1 MHWTS
6 AAPRARAAVVA
17 AGRAGPADPALTS
30 PPILLFPVTY
40 RVNAAGHMEVGG
52 CDLVD
57 LAREHG
63 TPLYVY
69 DEATVRQRSS
79 EYMAAMGPAGK
90 VLYSAKAFASPRFL
104 RAVAEEG
111 LGLDVVS
118 AGELYLALR
127 SGFPRDRVHF
137 LGNNKSREDLAAA
150 FEAGATIVID
160 GDYEFELLKDV
171 VPAGRRTPV
180 LLRLSPGVKPDTHEH
195 ISTGQL
201 DSKFGFS
208 IESGAA
214 RRAVETALAHPR
226 LELVGLH
233 SHIGSQIFGLGAYE
247 KAMGIMLDFLAEL
260 RSEFQYEPRQ
270 LGAGG
275 GLGIAYTQNDDPP
288 TPRQF
293 VEVVL
298 GAMVAGCEKRGLKV
312 PQLVV
317 EPGRSIAGPAGV
329 ALYTV
334 GSIKDIPG
342 VRRYVAVDGGM
353 GDNIRPKLYGA
364 RYEAFLASAPDRA
377 PDRAAGG
384 KVTIAGKYCESTDI
398 LITDIEMPALKA
410 GDIIALPAAGAYC
423 LAMASNYN
431 GMPRPEVLM
440 LREGTATVMRR
451 RETMDDLV
459 AAEVF

>member
-1 MHWTS
+1 
-6 AAPRARAAVVA
+6 
-17 AGRAGPADPALTS
+17 
-30 PPILLFPVTY
+30 
-40 RVNAAGHMEVGG
+40 MEVGG

-57 LAREHG
+57 LARRHG
-63 TPLYVY
+63 TPLYIY
-69 DEATVRQRSS
+69 DEATVRQRAS
-79 EYMAAMGPAGK
+79 EYVAAIGDAGE
-90 VLYSAKAFASPRFL
+90 VLYSAKAFASPQFL
-104 RAVAEEG
+104 TVIAEEG

-118 AGELYLALR
+118 AGELHLALK
-127 SGFPRDRVHF
+127 SGFPRERIYF
-137 LGNNKSREDLAAA
+137 LGNNKSVEDLRGALDAR
-150 FEAGATIVID
+150 ATIVID
-160 GDYEFELLKDV
+160 GDHEFRLLQELV
-171 VPAGRRTPV
+171 AEGNRIPV
-180 LLRLSPGVKPDTHEH
+180 MLRISPGVKPDTHDH

-214 RRAVETALAHPR
+214 RHAVETALNHPR

-233 SHIGSQIFGLGAYE
+233 SHIGSQIFALGAYE
-247 KAMGIMLDFLAEL
+247 KAMQIMLDLLVQLRDEL
-260 RSEFQYEPRQ
+260 KFEPRK

-275 GLGIAYTQNDDPP
+275 GLGIAYTRHDDPP
-288 TPRQF
+288 TPRHF
-293 VEVVL
+293 VETVRHAL
-298 GAMVAGCEKRGLKV
+298 ITGCSQRNLKV

-317 EPGRSIAGPAGV
+317 EPGRSIAGPAGM

-364 RYEAFLASAPDRA
+364 RYEAYLASAPERA
-377 PDRAAGG
+377 PDG

-398 LITDIEMPALKA
+398 LISDIEMPPLNS
-410 GDIIALPAAGAYC
+410 GDVIVLPAAGAYC

-440 LREGTATVMRR
+440 LRDGEARVIRR
-451 RETMDDLV
+451 RETLDDLLM
-459 AAEVF
+459 AEVF

>member
-1 MHWTS
+1 M
-6 AAPRARAAVVA
+6 
-17 AGRAGPADPALTS
+17 
-30 PPILLFPVTY
+30 LFPVTY

-52 CDLVD
+52 CDLLD
-57 LAREHG
+57 LARHHG
-63 TPLYVY
+63 TPLYIY
-69 DEATVRQRSS
+69 DEATVRQRAS
-79 EYMAAMGPAGK
+79 EYVAAMGSAGQ
-90 VLYSAKAFASPRFL
+90 VLYSAKAFASPKFL
-104 RAVAEEG
+104 RVVAEEG

-118 AGELYLALR
+118 GGELHLALR
-127 SGFPRDRVHF
+127 SGFPRERVHF
-137 LGNNKSREDLAAA
+137 LGNNKSLEDLSSAYAS
-150 FEAGATIVID
+150 GATIVID
-160 GDYEFELLKDV
+160 GDHEFDLLREV
-171 VPAGRRTPV
+171 VPDGSRAPV
-180 LLRLSPGVKPDTHEH
+180 MLRLSPGVKPDTHDH

-214 RRAVETALAHPR
+214 REAVETALAHPR

-233 SHIGSQIFGLGAYE
+233 SHIGSQIFALRAYE
-247 KAMGIMLDFLAEL
+247 EAMDIMLGLLEDL
-260 RSEFQYEPRQ
+260 RRDLGYQPRK

-275 GLGIAYTQNDDPP
+275 GLGIAYTHADDPP
-288 TPRQF
+288 TPRDF
-293 VEVVL
+293 VTTVL
-298 GAMVAGCEKRGLKV
+298 RAMVAGCAHRDLTV

-317 EPGRSIAGPAGV
+317 EPGRSIAGPAGM

-364 RYEAFLASAPDRA
+364 RYEALLASD
-377 PDRAAGG
+377 PDRAADG

-398 LITDIEMPALKA
+398 LITDIEMPALSP
-410 GDIIALPAAGAYC
+410 GDVIAVPAAGAYC

-440 LREGTATVMRR
+440 LGDGKAEVMRR
-451 RETMDDLV
+451 RETLEDLV

>member
-1 MHWTS
+1 M
-6 AAPRARAAVVA
+6 AERAALA
-17 AGRAGPADPALTS
+17 ALALTS
-30 PPILLFPVTY
+30 SKDLLFAVTY

-52 CDLVD
+52 CDLVE
-57 LAREHG
+57 LARRHG

-69 DEATVRQRSS
+69 DEATVRQRAS
-79 EYMAAMGPAGK
+79 EYIAAMDGAGQ
-90 VLYSAKAFASPRFL
+90 VLYSAKAFASPQFL
-104 RAVAEEG
+104 RVIADEG

-118 AGELYLALR
+118 AGELHLALR

-137 LGNNKSREDLAAA
+137 LGNNKSVEDLEAAYG
-150 FEAGATIVID
+150 AGAIIVID
-160 GDYEFELLKDV
+160 GDHEFELLRHV
-171 VPAGRRTPV
+171 VPDGRRAKV
-180 LLRLSPGVKPDTHEH
+180 MLRLSPGVKPDTHDH

-214 RRAVETALAHPR
+214 RKAVEAALKHPR
-226 LELVGLH
+226 LELIGLH
-233 SHIGSQIFGLGAYE
+233 SHIGSQIFALGAYE
-247 KAMGIMLDFLAEL
+247 QAMEIMLGLLVEL
-260 RSEFQYEPRQ
+260 RDELDFEPRK

-275 GLGIAYTQNDDPP
+275 GLGIAYTNQDDPP
-288 TPRQF
+288 TPRHF
-293 VEVVL
+293 VETVRHALVT
-298 GAMVAGCEKRGLKV
+298 GCARRHLKV
-312 PQLVV
+312 PELVV
-317 EPGRSIAGPAGV
+317 EPGRSIAGPAGM

-364 RYEAFLASAPDRA
+364 RYEAFLASDPDH
-377 PDRAAGG
+377 AADG

-398 LITDIEMPALKA
+398 LITDIAMPPLQP
-410 GDIIALPAAGAYC
+410 GDVIAVPAAGAYC

-440 LREGTATVMRR
+440 LRDGEASVMRR
-451 RETMDDLV
+451 RETLDDLLT
-459 AAEVF
+459 AEIF

>member
-1 MHWTS
+1 
-6 AAPRARAAVVA
+6 
-17 AGRAGPADPALTS
+17 
-30 PPILLFPVTY
+30 
-40 RVNAAGHMEVGG
+40 MEVGG
-52 CDLVD
+52 CDLTD
-57 LAREHG
+57 LARAHG

-69 DEATVRQRSS
+69 DEETVREKCR
-79 EYMAAMGPAGK
+79 EYVAAMGSAGQ
-90 VLYSAKAFASPRFL
+90 VLYSAKAFASPQFL
-104 RAVAEEG
+104 RVVADEG

-118 AGELYLALR
+118 AGELHIALK
-127 SGFPRDRVHF
+127 SGFPTDRLHF
-137 LGNNKSREDLAAA
+137 LGNNKSWEDIDAAYR
-150 FEAGATIVID
+150 AGATIVID
-160 GDYEFELLKDV
+160 GFQEFGALERI
-171 VPAGRRTPV
+171 VPHGKKAPV
-180 LLRLSPGVKPDTHEH
+180 MLRISPGVKPDTHDH
-195 ISTGQL
+195 IATGQL

-214 RRAVETALAHPR
+214 RRAVETALRHPR

-233 SHIGSQIFGLGAYE
+233 SHIGSQIFALRAYE
-247 KAMGIMLDFLAEL
+247 QAMEIMLGLLVGL
-260 RSEFQYEPRQ
+260 RDDLGYEPRK

-275 GLGIAYTQNDDPP
+275 GLGIAYSNQDDPP
-288 TPRQF
+288 TPRHF
-293 VEVVL
+293 VETVRHAL
-298 GAMVAGCEKRGLKV
+298 DSGCRARGLKV
-312 PQLVV
+312 PELVV

-364 RYEAFLASAPDRA
+364 RYEAFLASGPDRPA
-377 PDRAAGG
+377 DG

-398 LITDIEMPALKA
+398 LITDVEMPALKS
-410 GDIIALPAAGAYC
+410 GDVICLPAAGAYC

-440 LREGTATVMRR
+440 VRDGKASIMRR
-451 RETMDDLV
+451 RETLDDLL

>member
-1 MHWTS
+1 
-6 AAPRARAAVVA
+6 
-17 AGRAGPADPALTS
+17 
-30 PPILLFPVTY
+30 LLFPVTY
-40 RVNAAGHMEVGG
+40 RVNAAGHMDVGG
-52 CDLVD
+52 CDLVE
-57 LAREHG
+57 LARQHG

-69 DEATVRQRSS
+69 DEATIRQRAS
-79 EYMAAMGPAGK
+79 EYVAAMGSAGQ
-90 VLYSAKAFASPRFL
+90 VLYSAKAFASPQFL
-104 RAVAEEG
+104 RVVAEEG

-118 AGELYLALR
+118 AGELHLALK
-127 SGFPRDRVHF
+127 SGFPQDRIHF
-137 LGNNKSREDLAAA
+137 LGNNKSRQDLEAA
-150 FEAGATIVID
+150 FNAGATIVID
-160 GDYEFELLKDV
+160 GEYEFELLREV
-171 VPAGRRTPV
+171 VPEGKRTPV
-180 LLRLSPGVKPDTHEH
+180 MLRLSPGVKPDTHDH

-214 RRAVETALAHPR
+214 RKAVERALGHAR
-226 LELVGLH
+226 LELIGLH

-247 KAMGIMLDFLAEL
+247 HAMSIMLDLLVEL
-260 RSEFQYEPRQ
+260 RDELSFEPRK

-275 GLGIAYTQNDDPP
+275 GLGIAYTRNDDPP
-288 TPRQF
+288 TPRHF
-293 VEVVL
+293 VQVVHRAL
-298 GAMVAGCEKRGLKV
+298 VAGCAERELKV

-342 VRRYVAVDGGM
+342 IRRYVAVDGGM

-364 RYEAFLASAPDRA
+364 RYEAYLASAPDRA
-377 PDRAAGG
+377 PDG

-398 LITDIEMPALKA
+398 LITDIEMPALKP

-431 GMPRPEVLM
+431 GMPRPEVL
-440 LREGTATVMRR
+440 LLNDGQARVMRR
-451 RETMDDLV
+451 RETLDDLV

>member
-1 MHWTS
+1 M
-6 AAPRARAAVVA
+6 
-17 AGRAGPADPALTS
+17 
-30 PPILLFPVTY
+30 TY

-52 CDLVD
+52 CDLVE

-69 DEATVRQRSS
+69 DEATVRQRCS
-79 EYMAAMGPAGK
+79 EYVAAMGSGGQ
-90 VLYSAKAFASPRFL
+90 VLYSAKAFASPQFL
-104 RAVAEEG
+104 RVVAEEG

-118 AGELYLALR
+118 AGELDLALR
-127 SGFPRDRVHF
+127 SGFPRERVHF
-137 LGNNKSREDLAAA
+137 LGNNKSRDDIEAAYR
-150 FEAGATIVID
+150 AGATIVID
-160 GDYEFELLKDV
+160 GAHEFELLGDI
-171 VPAGRRTPV
+171 VPEGQRTPV
-180 LLRLSPGVKPDTHEH
+180 MLRISPGVKPDTHDH

-214 RRAVETALAHPR
+214 RKAVEEALRHRR
-226 LELVGLH
+226 LDLVGLH
-233 SHIGSQIFGLGAYE
+233 SHIGSQIFALGAYE
-247 KAMGIMLDFLAEL
+247 DAMEIMLDLLVQL
-260 RSEFQYEPRQ
+260 RDEVNFEPRK

-275 GLGIAYTQNDDPP
+275 GLGIAYTHQDDPP
-288 TPRQF
+288 TPRHF
-293 VEVVL
+293 VETVRHAL
-298 GAMVAGCEKRGLKV
+298 DSGCASRGLKV

-364 RYEAFLASAPDRA
+364 RYEAVLASAPDRA
-377 PDRAAGG
+377 REG

-398 LITDIEMPALKA
+398 LITDIEMPDLKA
-410 GDIIALPAAGAYC
+410 GDIICVPAAGAYC

-440 LREGTATVMRR
+440 VRDGKARVMRR
-451 RETMDDLV
+451 RETLDDLV

>member
-1 MHWTS
+1 
-6 AAPRARAAVVA
+6 
-17 AGRAGPADPALTS
+17 
-30 PPILLFPVTY
+30 
-40 RVNAAGHMEVGG
+40 MEVGG

-57 LAREHG
+57 LARRHG

-69 DEATVRQRSS
+69 DEATVRQRAS
-79 EYMAAMGPAGK
+79 EYVAAMDGAGQ
-90 VLYSAKAFASPRFL
+90 VLYSAKAFASPQFL
-104 RAVAEEG
+104 RVVAEEG

-118 AGELYLALR
+118 AGELHLALK
-127 SGFPRDRVHF
+127 SDFPRDRIFF
-137 LGNNKSREDLAAA
+137 LGNNKSTEDLQSAYA
-150 FEAGATIVID
+150 AGATIVID
-160 GDYEFELLKDV
+160 GAHEFDLLRDV
-171 VPAGRRTPV
+171 VPDGQRATV
-180 LLRLSPGVKPDTHEH
+180 MLRISPGVKPDTLDH

-214 RRAVETALAHPR
+214 RAAVATALGHPR

-233 SHIGSQIFGLGAYE
+233 SHIGSQIFALGAYE
-247 KAMGIMLDFLAEL
+247 KAMEIMLDLLVQLRDEL
-260 RSEFQYEPRQ
+260 GFEPQ
-270 LGAGG
+270 KLGAGG
-275 GLGIAYTQNDDPP
+275 GLGIAYTRNDDPP
-288 TPRQF
+288 TPRYF
-293 VEVVL
+293 VETVRQAL
-298 GAMVAGCEKRGLKV
+298 QGGTARRQLKV

-317 EPGRSIAGPAGV
+317 EPGRSIAGPAGM

-364 RYEAFLASAPDRA
+364 RYEAYLASAPDRA
-377 PDRAAGG
+377 HDGV
-384 KVTIAGKYCESTDI
+384 VTIAGKYCESTDI
-398 LITDIEMPALKA
+398 LITDIEMPALKP
-410 GDIIALPAAGAYC
+410 GDVIALPAAGAYC

-440 LREGTATVMRR
+440 VRDRDARVMRR
-451 RETMDDLV
+451 RETLDDLV

>member
-1 MHWTS
+1 
-6 AAPRARAAVVA
+6 V
-17 AGRAGPADPALTS
+17 
-30 PPILLFPVTY
+30 LFPVTY

-52 CDLVD
+52 CDLVE
-57 LAREHG
+57 LARQHG

-69 DEATVRQRSS
+69 DEATIRQRAS
-79 EYMAAMGPAGK
+79 EYVAAMGSAGQ

-104 RAVAEEG
+104 RIVEEEG

-118 AGELYLALR
+118 AGELNLALK
-127 SGFPRDRVHF
+127 SGSKGDHIHF
-137 LGNNKSREDLAAA
+137 LGNNKSREDLQAAYR
-150 FEAGATIVID
+150 AGATIVID
-160 GDYEFELLKDV
+160 GAYEFELLRDI
-171 VPAGRRTPV
+171 VPEGKRTPV
-180 LLRLSPGVKPDTHEH
+180 MLRISPGVKPDTHAH

-214 RRAVETALAHPR
+214 FKAIGEALRHPR
-226 LELVGLH
+226 LEVVGLH
-233 SHIGSQIFGLGAYE
+233 SHIGSQIFALGAYE
-247 KAMGIMLDFLAEL
+247 QAMGIMLDLVVRLRDEL
-260 RSEFQYEPRQ
+260 KYEPRK

-275 GLGIAYTQNDDPP
+275 GLGIAYTRDDDPP
-288 TPRQF
+288 TARHF
-293 VEVVL
+293 VETIRHALEV
-298 GAMVAGCEKRGLKV
+298 GCAQRQLKV
-312 PQLVV
+312 PELVV
-317 EPGRSIAGPAGV
+317 EPGRSIAGPAGMAV
-329 ALYTV
+329 YTV

-364 RYEAFLASAPDRA
+364 RYEAFLASDPERSPD
-377 PDRAAGG
+377 G

-398 LITDIEMPALKA
+398 LITDIEMPELKP
-410 GDIIALPAAGAYC
+410 GDVIAVPAAGAYC

-440 LREGTATVMRR
+440 VGDGRATVMRR
-451 RETMDDLV
+451 RETLDDLI

>member
-1 MHWTS
+1 M
-6 AAPRARAAVVA
+6 
-17 AGRAGPADPALTS
+17 
-30 PPILLFPVTY
+30 LFPVTY
-40 RVNAAGHMEVGG
+40 RVSAAGHMEVGG
-52 CDLVD
+52 CDLVE
-57 LAREHG
+57 LARAHG

-69 DEATVRQRSS
+69 DEATVRQRAS
-79 EYMAAMGPAGK
+79 EYMAAMGSAGQ
-90 VLYSAKAFASPRFL
+90 VLYSAKAFASPQFL
-104 RAVAEEG
+104 RVIAAEG

-118 AGELYLALR
+118 AGELHLALR
-127 SGFPRDRVHF
+127 SGFPQERIHF
-137 LGNNKSREDLAAA
+137 LGNNKSREDVQAAYA
-150 FEAGATIVID
+150 AGVTIVID
-160 GDYEFELLKDV
+160 GDYEFELLQEV
-171 VPAGRRTPV
+171 VPEGELTPV
-180 LLRLSPGVKPDTHEH
+180 MLRLSPGVKPVTHDH

-214 RRAVETALAHPR
+214 RRAVEKALQHPR
-226 LELVGLH
+226 LELIGLH

-247 KAMGIMLDFLAEL
+247 HAMSMMLDLLVSLRDEL
-260 RSEFQYEPRQ
+260 GFEPRK

-275 GLGIAYTQNDDPP
+275 GLGIAYTRDDDPP
-288 TPRQF
+288 TPRHF
-293 VEVVL
+293 VEVVHHS
-298 GAMVAGCEKRGLKV
+298 MVAGCIERGLKV

-317 EPGRSIAGPAGV
+317 EPGRSIAGPAGI

-364 RYEAFLASAPDRA
+364 RYEAYLASDPDRA
-377 PDRAAGG
+377 HDG

-398 LITDIEMPALKA
+398 LITDIEMPTLKA
-410 GDIIALPAAGAYC
+410 GDVIALPAAGAYC
-423 LAMASNYN
+423 LSMASNYN

-440 LREGTATVMRR
+440 LNDGEARVMRR
-451 RETMDDLV
+451 RESLDDII

>member
-1 MHWTS
+1 M
-6 AAPRARAAVVA
+6 
-17 AGRAGPADPALTS
+17 
-30 PPILLFPVTY
+30 LFPVTY

-57 LAREHG
+57 LARRHG

-69 DEATVRQRSS
+69 DEATVRQRAS
-79 EYMAAMGPAGK
+79 EYVAAMGASGQ
-90 VLYSAKAFASPRFL
+90 VLYSAKAFASPKFL
-104 RAVAEEG
+104 RVVAEEG

-118 AGELYLALR
+118 AGELHLALK
-127 SGFPRDRVHF
+127 SGFPRDRIHF
-137 LGNNKSREDLAAA
+137 LGNNKSIEDLRSAYAAR
-150 FEAGATIVID
+150 ATIVID
-160 GDYEFELLKDV
+160 GDHEFDLLREV
-171 VPAGRRTPV
+171 VPDGERSPV
-180 LLRLSPGVKPDTHEH
+180 MLRLSPGVKPDTHDH

-214 RRAVETALAHPR
+214 RQAVETALKHPR
-226 LELVGLH
+226 LQLVGLH
-233 SHIGSQIFGLGAYE
+233 SHIGSQIFALRAYE
-247 KAMGIMLDFLAEL
+247 EAMDIMLGLLAEL
-260 RSEFQYEPRQ
+260 HRDLGYEPRK

-275 GLGIAYTQNDDPP
+275 GLGIAYTHDDDPP
-288 TPRQF
+288 TPRDF
-293 VEVVL
+293 VETVR
-298 GAMVAGCEKRGLKV
+298 GAMVAGCARRELKV
-312 PQLVV
+312 PQLIV
-317 EPGRSIAGPAGV
+317 EPGRSIAGPAGM

-364 RYEAFLASAPDRA
+364 RYEAFLASDPERSPD
-377 PDRAAGG
+377 G

-398 LITDIEMPALKA
+398 LITDIEMPALSS
-410 GDIIALPAAGAYC
+410 GDVIAVPAAGAYC

-440 LREGTATVMRR
+440 LHDGKAEVMRR
-451 RETMDDLV
+451 RETLDDLV
-459 AAEVF
+459 AAEAF

>member
-1 MHWTS
+1 
-6 AAPRARAAVVA
+6 
-17 AGRAGPADPALTS
+17 
-30 PPILLFPVTY
+30 LLFPVTY

-57 LAREHG
+57 LAHSHG

-69 DEATVRQRSS
+69 DEATVRQRAS
-79 EYMAAMGPAGK
+79 EYVAAMGDAGQ
-90 VLYSAKAFASPRFL
+90 VLYSAKAFASPQFL
-104 RAVAEEG
+104 RVVAEEG

-118 AGELYLALR
+118 AGELHLALK
-127 SGFPRDRVHF
+127 SGFPRDRIHF
-137 LGNNKSREDLAAA
+137 LGNNKSAEDLRAAYGV
-150 FEAGATIVID
+150 GATIVID
-160 GDYEFELLKDV
+160 GSYEFELLRDI
-171 VPAGRRTPV
+171 VPVGARAQV
-180 LLRLSPGVKPDTHEH
+180 MLRLSPGVKPDTHDH

-214 RRAVETALAHPR
+214 RKAVEAALQHPR

-233 SHIGSQIFGLGAYE
+233 SHIGSQIFALGAYE
-247 KAMGIMLDFLAEL
+247 RAMEIMLDLLVEL
-260 RSEFQYEPRQ
+260 RDGLDFQPRK

-288 TPRQF
+288 TPRHF
-293 VEVVL
+293 VETVRHAL
-298 GAMVAGCEKRGLKV
+298 DAGCAQRSLQL

-317 EPGRSIAGPAGV
+317 EPGRSIAGPAGI

-364 RYEAFLASAPDRA
+364 RYEAFLASDPERSPDHSN
-377 PDRAAGG
+377 GG
-384 KVTIAGKYCESTDI
+384 MVTIAGKYCESTDI
-398 LITDIEMPALKA
+398 LIADIEMPPLRP
-410 GDIIALPAAGAYC
+410 GDVIAVPAAGAYC

-440 LREGTATVMRR
+440 LRDGEARVMRR
-451 RETMDDLV
+451 RETLDDLV
-459 AAEVF
+459 ATEVF

>member
-1 MHWTS
+1 
-6 AAPRARAAVVA
+6 
-17 AGRAGPADPALTS
+17 
-30 PPILLFPVTY
+30 LLFPVTY

-52 CDLVD
+52 CDLLE

-69 DEATVRQRSS
+69 DEATVRQRAS
-79 EYMAAMGPAGK
+79 EYVAAMGPAGQ
-90 VLYSAKAFASPRFL
+90 VLYSAKAFASPQFL
-104 RAVAEEG
+104 RVVAEEG

-118 AGELYLALR
+118 AGELHLALK
-127 SGFPRDRVHF
+127 SGFPRDRIHF
-137 LGNNKSREDLAAA
+137 LGNNKSREDLVAAIG
-150 FEAGATIVID
+150 AGATVVID
-160 GDYEFELLKDV
+160 GEYEFELLREL
-171 VPAGRRTPV
+171 VPEGERTPV
-180 LLRLSPGVKPDTHEH
+180 MLRLSPGVKPDTHDH

-214 RRAVETALAHPR
+214 RRAVEKALAHPG

-247 KAMGIMLDFLAEL
+247 HAMSIMLDLLVQL
-260 RSEFQYEPRQ
+260 RDDLDFEPSK

-275 GLGIAYTQNDDPP
+275 GLGIAYTRNDDPP
-288 TPRQF
+288 TPRDF
-293 VEVVL
+293 VEVVHRAL
-298 GAMVAGCEKRGLKV
+298 VVGCAQRGLRV

-317 EPGRSIAGPAGV
+317 EPGRSIAGPAGM

-364 RYEAFLASAPDRA
+364 RYEAYLASDPDHAPD
-377 PDRAAGG
+377 GT
-384 KVTIAGKYCESTDI
+384 VTIAGKYCESTDI
-398 LITDIEMPALKA
+398 LITDIEMPALKP
-410 GDIIALPAAGAYC
+410 GDVIALPAAGAYC

-440 LREGTATVMRR
+440 LLDGAARVMRR
-451 RETMDDLV
+451 RETLDDLLT
-459 AAEVF
+459 AEVF

>member
-1 MHWTS
+1 
-6 AAPRARAAVVA
+6 
-17 AGRAGPADPALTS
+17 
-30 PPILLFPVTY
+30 LLFPVTY

-52 CDLVD
+52 CDLVEI
-57 LAREHG
+57 ARRHG

-69 DEATVRQRSS
+69 DEATVRQRAA
-79 EYMAAMGPAGK
+79 EYMSAMDGAGQ
-90 VLYSAKAFASPRFL
+90 VLYSAKAFASPQFL
-104 RAVAEEG
+104 RVIAEEG

-118 AGELYLALR
+118 AGELHLALK

-137 LGNNKSREDLAAA
+137 LGNNKSVEDLEAAYR
-150 FEAGATIVID
+150 AGAVIVID
-160 GDYEFELLKDV
+160 GDHEYDLLRRV
-171 VPAGRRTPV
+171 VPDGARAPV
-180 LLRLSPGVKPDTHEH
+180 MLRLSPGVKPDTHDH

-214 RRAVETALAHPR
+214 RKAVETALKHPR

-233 SHIGSQIFGLGAYE
+233 SHIGSQIFALGAYE
-247 KAMGIMLDFLAEL
+247 QAMEIMLGLLVDL
-260 RSEFQYEPRQ
+260 RDGLGFEPRK

-275 GLGIAYTQNDDPP
+275 GLGIAYTNQDDPP
-288 TPRQF
+288 TPRHF
-293 VEVVL
+293 VETVRHALVT
-298 GAMVAGCEKRGLKV
+298 GCARRDLKV
-312 PQLVV
+312 PELVV
-317 EPGRSIAGPAGV
+317 EPGRSIAGPAGM

-364 RYEAFLASAPDRA
+364 RYEAFLASDPDH
-377 PDRAAGG
+377 AADG

-398 LITDIEMPALKA
+398 LITDIAMPPLEP
-410 GDIIALPAAGAYC
+410 GDVIAVPAAGAYC

-440 LREGTATVMRR
+440 LRDGEARVMRR
-451 RETMDDLV
+451 RETLDDLV

>member
-1 MHWTS
+1 
-6 AAPRARAAVVA
+6 
-17 AGRAGPADPALTS
+17 
-30 PPILLFPVTY
+30 
-40 RVNAAGHMEVGG
+40 MEVGG

-57 LAREHG
+57 LARAHG

-69 DEATVRQRSS
+69 DQATVRQRSA
-79 EYMAAMGPAGK
+79 EFVAAMGTAGQ
-90 VLYSAKAFASPRFL
+90 VLYSAKAFASPQFL
-104 RAVAEEG
+104 RLVPREG

-118 AGELYLALR
+118 AGELYIALK
-127 SGFPRDRVHF
+127 SGFPTERIHF

-150 FEAGATIVID
+150 HEAGATIVID
-160 GDYEFELLKDV
+160 GFYEFELLRDI
-171 VPAGRRTPV
+171 VPAGARAPV
-180 LLRLSPGVKPDTHEH
+180 MLRISPGVKPDTHDH

-214 RRAVETALAHPR
+214 RRAVEEALQPPR
-226 LELVGLH
+226 LELIGLH
-233 SHIGSQIFGLGAYE
+233 SHIGSQIFALGAYE
-247 KAMGIMLDFLAEL
+247 KAMEIMLDLLVQLRDEL
-260 RSEFQYEPRQ
+260 DFEPRK

-275 GLGIAYTQNDDPP
+275 GLGIAYTNNDDPP

-293 VEVVL
+293 VETVRHAL
-298 GAMVAGCEKRGLKV
+298 EAGCLRRGLKV

-364 RYEAFLASAPDRA
+364 RYEAYLASDPDRA
-377 PDRAAGG
+377 HDG

-398 LITDIEMPALKA
+398 LITDIEMPPLKA
-410 GDIIALPAAGAYC
+410 GDVIALPAAGAYC
-423 LAMASNYN
+423 LSMASNYN

-440 LREGTATVMRR
+440 LNDGEARVMRR
-451 RETMDDLV
+451 RESLDDII

>member
-1 MHWTS
+1 
-6 AAPRARAAVVA
+6 
-17 AGRAGPADPALTS
+17 
-30 PPILLFPVTY
+30 LLYPVSY
-40 RVNAAGHMEVGG
+40 RVNTAGHMEVGG
-52 CDLVD
+52 CDLVE
-57 LAREHG
+57 LARQHG

-79 EYMAAMGPAGK
+79 EYVAAMGSGGQ
-90 VLYSAKAFASPRFL
+90 VLYSAKAFASPQFL
-104 RAVAEEG
+104 RIIAEEG

-118 AGELYLALR
+118 AGELDLALR
-127 SGFPRDRVHF
+127 SGFPSDRIHF
-137 LGNNKSREDLAAA
+137 LGNNKSRQDLDAA
-150 FEAGATIVID
+150 FGAGATIVID
-160 GDYEFELLKDV
+160 GAHEFDLLRDV
-171 VPAGRRTPV
+171 IPEGKRTPV
-180 LLRLSPGVKPDTHEH
+180 MLRISPGVKPDTHDH

-214 RRAVETALAHPR
+214 RKAVEEALRQPR

-233 SHIGSQIFGLGAYE
+233 SHIGSQIFALGAYE
-247 KAMGIMLDFLAEL
+247 DAMEIMLDLLVQLRDEL
-260 RSEFQYEPRQ
+260 KFEPRK

-275 GLGIAYTQNDDPP
+275 GLGIAYTHQDDPP
-288 TPRQF
+288 TPRHF
-293 VEVVL
+293 VETVRHAL
-298 GAMVAGCEKRGLKV
+298 ESGCASRGLKV
-312 PQLVV
+312 PELVV

-364 RYEAFLASAPDRA
+364 RYEAVLASAPDRA
-377 PDRAAGG
+377 PDG

-398 LITDIEMPALKA
+398 LITDIEMPELKR
-410 GDIIALPAAGAYC
+410 GDILCVPAAGAYC

-440 LREGTATVMRR
+440 VGDGKARVMRR
-451 RETMDDLV
+451 RETLDDLV

>member
-1 MHWTS
+1 
-6 AAPRARAAVVA
+6 
-17 AGRAGPADPALTS
+17 
-30 PPILLFPVTY
+30 LLFPVTY

-52 CDLVD
+52 CDLVE
-57 LAREHG
+57 LAQAHG

-69 DEATVRQRSS
+69 DEATVRQRCA
-79 EYMAAMGPAGK
+79 EYVAAMGSGGQ
-90 VLYSAKAFASPRFL
+90 VLYSAKAFSSPRFL
-104 RAVAEEG
+104 RVIAEEG

-118 AGELYLALR
+118 AGELYVALK
-127 SGFPRDRVHF
+127 SGFPTERIHF
-137 LGNNKSREDLAAA
+137 LGNNKSHDDLEAAHRA
-150 FEAGATIVID
+150 HATIVID
-160 GDYEFELLKDV
+160 GFHEFDLLREV
-171 VPAGRRTPV
+171 IPAGVRAPV
-180 LLRLSPGVKPDTHEH
+180 MLRISPGVKPDTHDH

-214 RRAVETALAHPR
+214 RKAVEQALAHPG

-247 KAMGIMLDFLAEL
+247 RAMEIMLDLLVEL
-260 RSEFQYEPRQ
+260 RDDLRFEPRK

-275 GLGIAYTQNDDPP
+275 GLGIAYTNDDDPP
-288 TPRQF
+288 TPRHF
-293 VEVVL
+293 VETVRRAL
-298 GAMVAGCEKRGLKV
+298 ESGCASRDLKV
-312 PQLVV
+312 PSLVV

-334 GSIKDIPG
+334 GSVKDIPG

-364 RYEAFLASAPDRA
+364 RYEAFLASAPER
-377 PDRAAGG
+377 PPSG

-398 LITDIEMPALKA
+398 LISDIEMPALGP
-410 GDIIALPAAGAYC
+410 GDVLCVPAAGAYC

-431 GMPRPEVLM
+431 GMPRPEVVM
-440 LREGTATVMRR
+440 VRDGQARVMRR
-451 RETMDDLV
+451 RETLEDLI

>member
-1 MHWTS
+1 M
-6 AAPRARAAVVA
+6 
-17 AGRAGPADPALTS
+17 
-30 PPILLFPVTY
+30 LFPVTY
-40 RVNAAGHMEVGG
+40 RVDAAGHMEVGG
-52 CDLVD
+52 CDLVE
-57 LAREHG
+57 LARRHG

-69 DEATVRQRSS
+69 DEATIRQRAS
-79 EYMAAMGPAGK
+79 EYVAAMGSNGH
-90 VLYSAKAFASPRFL
+90 VLYSAKAFASPQFL
-104 RAVAEEG
+104 RVIAEEG

-118 AGELYLALR
+118 AGELDLAMR
-127 SGFPRDRVHF
+127 SGFPRERIHF
-137 LGNNKSREDLAAA
+137 LGNNKSVEDLRAAHA
-150 FEAGATIVID
+150 AGATIVID
-160 GDYEFELLKDV
+160 GDHEFDLLREV
-171 VPAGRRTPV
+171 VPDGERAPV
-180 LLRLSPGVKPDTHEH
+180 MLRISPGVKPDTHDH

-214 RRAVETALAHPR
+214 RAAVEKALAHPR
-226 LELVGLH
+226 LELIGLH
-233 SHIGSQIFGLGAYE
+233 SHIGSQIFALGAYE
-247 KAMGIMLDFLAEL
+247 QAMDIMLDLLAAL
-260 RSEFQYEPRQ
+260 KRDLGYEPRK

-288 TPRQF
+288 TPREF
-293 VEVVL
+293 VDTVRR
-298 GAMVAGCEKRGLKV
+298 AMVAGCATRDLKV
-312 PQLVV
+312 PELVV

-342 VRRYVAVDGGM
+342 IRRYVAVDGGM

-364 RYEAFLASAPDRA
+364 RYEALLASGPERA
-377 PDRAAGG
+377 HDG

-398 LITDIEMPALKA
+398 LITDIEMPALKP
-410 GDIIALPAAGAYC
+410 GDVIAVPAAGAYC

-440 LREGTATVMRR
+440 LRDGEARVIRR
-451 RETMDDLV
+451 RETLEDLV

>member
-1 MHWTS
+1 
-6 AAPRARAAVVA
+6 
-17 AGRAGPADPALTS
+17 
-30 PPILLFPVTY
+30 LLFPVTY

-57 LAREHG
+57 LAHVHG

-79 EYMAAMGPAGK
+79 EYVASMGSAGQ
-90 VLYSAKAFASPRFL
+90 VLYSAKAFASPQFL
-104 RAVAEEG
+104 RVIADEG

-118 AGELYLALR
+118 AGELHIALR
-127 SGFPRDRVHF
+127 SGFPPDRIHF
-137 LGNNKSREDLAAA
+137 LGNNKSRDDLESAHS
-150 FEAGATIVID
+150 AGATIVID
-160 GDYEFELLKDV
+160 GFHEFDLLGDI
-171 VPAGRRTPV
+171 VPEGARAPV
-180 LLRLSPGVKPDTHEH
+180 MLRISPGVKPDTHDH

-208 IESGAA
+208 IEAGAA
-214 RRAVETALAHPR
+214 RKAVEQALKHPR

-233 SHIGSQIFGLGAYE
+233 SHIGSQIFALGAYE
-247 KAMGIMLDFLAEL
+247 RAMEIMLDLLVEL
-260 RSEFQYEPRQ
+260 RAEVGFEPRK

-275 GLGIAYTQNDDPP
+275 GLGIAYTSRDDPP
-288 TPRQF
+288 TPRHF
-293 VEVVL
+293 VETIRHAL
-298 GAMVAGCEKRGLKV
+298 DSGCAARNLHV

-364 RYEAFLASAPDRA
+364 RYEAFLASGPERPAE
-377 PDRAAGG
+377 GM
-384 KVTIAGKYCESTDI
+384 VTIAGKYCESTDI
-398 LITDIEMPALKA
+398 LITDIEMPALA
-410 GDIIALPAAGAYC
+410 PGDVICLPAAGAYC

-440 LREGTATVMRR
+440 VRDGEVRVMRR
-451 RETMDDLV
+451 RETLDDLL